1 MLKKLLIIL
10 LGSLVLTGCA
20 SATDEQGI
28 AQQEYYSFVDSNQQ
42 KVVLNSKPNKV
53 AVLFS
58 SYAQCFDLAGEQV
71 DITVQESVDRGFA
84 DEDAIIVDDGSGHTT
99 IDKEAL
105 IAAKPDLVIGTTDYA
120 IQQETV
126 DFCKEQGI
134 PSAAFKVE
142 TIDDYLAMLKIF
154 TDISGNAE
162 AYEEYGVKIKDNI
175 VKMLEDVQDSFA
187 DIDALLI
194 RSGSSARS
202 AKAKCAN
209 DHFAGI
215 MLEELQ
221 VHNIADDAPILLDGL
236 SLETIVAN
244 DPDIIFITTMGNEEA
259 AKDYMD
265 SLLQSD
271 GWKDLSAVKKDNVY
285 YLPKE
290 LFHFKPND
298 RWDEAYAYLID
309 CLKQVK

>member
-10 LGSLVLTGCA
+10 LGALLVGCA
-20 SATDEQGI
+20 SPSVDQAADQ
-28 AQQEYYSFVDSNQQ
+28 ADYYSFYDSKQQ
-42 KVVLNSKPNKV
+42 KVFLNSKPTKV

-58 SYAQCFDLAGEQV
+58 SYAQCFDLAGGQV

-84 DEDAIIVDDGSGHTT
+84 DGDAIIVDDGSGHTS

-120 IQQETV
+120 IQQKTV
-126 DFCKEQGI
+126 DFCQEQGI

-154 TDISGNAE
+154 TDITGNAE
-162 AYEEYGVKIKDNI
+162 AYEEYGVKIKENI
-175 VKMLEDVQDSFA
+175 VKMLEEVQDSFA
-187 DIDALLI
+187 DVDALLI

-202 AKAKCAN
+202 AKAKNAD
-209 DHFAGI
+209 DHFVGI

-244 DPDIIFITTMGNEEA
+244 DPDIIFITSMGDEQA
-259 AKDYMD
+259 SRAYMA
-265 SLLQSD
+265 SLLASE
-271 GWKDLSAVKKDNVY
+271 GWKELSAVKNGQVY

-309 CLKQVK
+309 CLEQVK